1 MEIRWDSLTGHK
13 AQVRELNTLLKEG
26 RLPHALLFT
35 GKTGIGKKLCAQILA
50 AAILCNHDHAPCGI
64 CDNCRAMAA
73 GTHPDYYEL
82 TPEVR
87 GKSTRIIRIE
97 AIREMQTVVSRS
109 AVLAGKR
116 VVLIDDADTMNE
128 PAANSLLKTLEEPE
142 GQVTF
147 ILIARDRSGLLD
159 TIVSRCMPL
168 AFGPLTHAEVK
179 EQLLARQLSESEAEK
194 LAYLADGSLGQ
205 ALQLA
210 QQGGLTLRDDALNFL
225 AALPRLTLPKL
236 WGEAAQKGELDR
248 ERLAEWAGYF
258 NMLLRDMLLLYEDGA
273 STLLYNGDLRDR
285 LVVLLPGF
293 SKGSLF
299 AMHRE
304 TRELLRRLQANVNL
318 RLQMEGFF
326 IRLMDCR

>member
-1 MEIRWDSLTGHK
+1 MEIRWDKLIGHEAQFSELT
-13 AQVRELNTLLKEG
+13 TLLREG

-50 AAILCNHDHAPCGI
+50 AAILCGHDDAPCGT

-73 GTHPDYYEL
+73 GAHPDYYEL
-82 TPEVR
+82 MPEVR

-109 AVLAGKR
+109 AVQAGRR

-147 ILIARDRSGLLD
+147 ILIAQDRSGLLD

-168 AFGPLTHAEVK
+168 AFGPLSYADVQRE
-179 EQLLARQLSESEAEK
+179 LLRRHLPENEAVK

-205 ALQLA
+205 ALKLA
-210 QQGGLTLRDDALNFL
+210 QHGGLELRDNALSFL
-225 AALPRLTLPKL
+225 EALPELTMTRL
-236 WGEAAQKGELDR
+236 WEEAAVKGEMDR
-248 ERLAEWAGYF
+248 ESLAEWMGYF

-273 STLLYNGDLRDR
+273 SPLLYNGDLRER
-285 LVVLLPGF
+285 LANLMTSF
-293 SKGSLF
+293 SKSCLF
-299 AMHRE
+299 AMLRE

-326 IRLMDCR
+326 IRLRDCR